1 MQLMWLSGP
10 TGRIKTIS
18 ITSAT
23 IIRAALGLAIFLV
36 VMGFLLNLLGLR
48 IAVEHSP
55 ELARSLGG
63 VTTESE
69 QIRMESIYREKL
81 DRMNVDLQ
89 GTIRELKQLESIKNK
104 FMEIASPPGFKEK
117 GTQKTDSLGGPFV
130 PLDLKTSFFRQ
141 PLDVAF
147 KNAEQDVDR
156 LKTVVVTMQT
166 QWTDQLKW
174 LHALPLGIP
183 VGGEFRYT
191 SGFGIRNDPF
201 TGQLAMHEGIDFSA
215 ESGTPVLASADGVVI
230 RSGWDAS
237 FGNVIEVRHAEDYV
251 TRYAHLRKRI
261 VSEGD
266 RIERGT
272 PLGEVGSTGRSTGPH
287 LHYEMFRNGRLINPI
302 QIIPVTSG

>member
-1 MQLMWLSGP
+1 MQLMVVVRP

-23 IIRAALGLAIFLV
+23 IIRAALGLAISLV
-36 VMGFLLNLLGLR
+36 VMGFLLNLLGSR

-81 DRMNVDLQ
+81 DRTDVGPQ
-89 GTIRELKQLESIKNK
+89 GTIRRELKQLESIKNK

-130 PLDLKTSFFRQ
+130 PLDLKTSFSRQ

-156 LKTVVVTMQT
+156 LENRCG
-166 QWTDQLKW
+166 D
-174 LHALPLGIP
+174 HANAVDGSIQVASCLA
-183 VGGEFRYT
+183 
-191 SGFGIRNDPF
+191 FGHPR
-201 TGQLAMHEGIDFSA
+201 
-215 ESGTPVLASADGVVI
+215 
-230 RSGWDAS
+230 WW
-237 FGNVIEVRHAEDYV
+237 
-251 TRYAHLRKRI
+251 
-261 VSEGD
+261 
-266 RIERGT
+266 
-272 PLGEVGSTGRSTGPH
+272 
-287 LHYEMFRNGRLINPI
+287 
-302 QIIPVTSG
+302 

>member
-36 VMGFLLNLLGLR
+36 IMGFLLNLLGLR

-130 PLDLKTSFFRQ
+130 PLDLKGSFFRQ

-147 KNAEQDVDR
+147 KTAEQDVDR
-156 LKTVVVTMQT
+156 LKTVVII
-166 QWTDQLKW
+166 K
-174 LHALPLGIP
+174 P
-183 VGGEFRYT
+183 
-191 SGFGIRNDPF
+191 
-201 TGQLAMHEGIDFSA
+201 
-215 ESGTPVLASADGVVI
+215 VVI
-230 RSGWDAS
+230 CFWLLNYCYR
-237 FGNVIEVRHAEDYV
+237 
-251 TRYAHLRKRI
+251 
-261 VSEGD
+261 
-266 RIERGT
+266 
-272 PLGEVGSTGRSTGPH
+272 
-287 LHYEMFRNGRLINPI
+287 
-302 QIIPVTSG
+302 